1 MLYLIN
7 YLGTFFLWTFIIFQ
21 VTTCVAVFLVISP
34 ILSQDK
40 MSLFQRIISSV
51 CFAMMAYHYTSVLYF
66 ITMTVEKAHED
77 LKMLSTSLKQVL
89 LIENDVMKKESLKIL
104 IKEVDFLS
112 LNHAAWSNLFS
123 IACITN
129 SFIDQFIVKKFSA
142 VATIFLRL
150 KRFTVLYL

>member
-104 IKEVDFLS
+104 IKEVENVRPLGGNGYFTIGRSTLTSMLS
-112 LNHAAWSNLFS
+112 ISV
-123 IACITN
+123 TY
-129 SFIDQFIVKKFSA
+129 FIILLQFR
-142 VATIFLRL
+142 TG
-150 KRFTVLYL
+150 